1 LLSGSAGPE
10 ACVDPEMLKR
20 VRAELSEEDPAT
32 RKDRLEHEVYAA
44 QALAVKTP
52 VVLPHREM
60 FAFDRQQPVP
70 AVYEI
75 GALRGQE
82 IRLTITSTA
91 IPDLRAGIF
100 AHDGNK
106 LRRIAVSTGSG
117 TLTSRVFWTG
127 PHYLVLQAG
136 AKASG
141 QFLVE
146 LGAGASLLFPV
157 RTKDSRAIKS
167 FFGDRRGGGTRSH
180 EGVDIFAPKGAEAVA
195 AANGRVV
202 RVGYSGLGG
211 KVVWLAD
218 EERSRFFYYA
228 HLDSFAADE
237 GDVVR
242 AGDVLGY
249 VGNTGNA
256 RTTPPHLH
264 FGVYAPRAVDPHPYL
279 HEPQSK
285 WRKITA
291 KTDLIGRTVVI
302 GPKKTSLYAS
312 PDTKST
318 VVNTLARDQ
327 YVRILGA
334 SAAFYRVLFEDGTVG
349 WLKSDHV
356 RALRRSA

>member
-1 LLSGSAGPE
+1 
-10 ACVDPEMLKR
+10 MLRR
-20 VRAELSEEDPAT
+20 VTEQVEHEDPAT
-32 RKDRLEHEVYAA
+32 RKDRLEHEVYAL
-44 QALAVKTP
+44 QALSLRTP
-52 VVLPHREM
+52 VVLPHREL

-82 IRLTITSTA
+82 LRLTITSSA
-91 IPDLRAGIF
+91 IPDVRAGIF
-100 AHDGNK
+100 AHDGEK

-117 TLTSRVFWTG
+117 TLETRVYWTG

-136 AKASG
+136 SKAAG

-146 LGAGASLLFPV
+146 LSSGASLAFPV
-157 RTKDSRAIKS
+157 EKKDSRAIKS

-180 EGVDIFAPKGAEAVA
+180 EGVDIFAAKGTPAVA
-195 AANGRVV
+195 AVDGRVV

-218 EERSRFFYYA
+218 EQRTRFFYYA
-228 HLDSFAADE
+228 HLDSFAALE
-237 GDVVR
+237 GSEVR

-279 HEPQSK
+279 HEPTGK
-285 WRKITA
+285 PKKITA
-291 KTDLIGRTVVI
+291 KADLIGRTVVVA
-302 GPKKTSLYAS
+302 PKRTTLYAS
-312 PDTKST
+312 PDARST
-318 VVNTLARDQ
+318 VVNTLLRDQ

-334 SAAFYRVLFEDGTVG
+334 SATFYRVLFEDGTVG

-356 RALRRSA
+356 RADRRAA